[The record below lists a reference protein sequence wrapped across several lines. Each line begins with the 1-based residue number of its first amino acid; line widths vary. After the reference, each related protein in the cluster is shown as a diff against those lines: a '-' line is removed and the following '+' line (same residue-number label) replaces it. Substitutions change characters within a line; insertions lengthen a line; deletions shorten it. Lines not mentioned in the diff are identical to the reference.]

1 MVYGI
6 SDFGLSNNLGISRKG
21 AKAYIDTYFER
32 FPGIKNYMDEVVR
45 GRRVIRAMWR
55 PSSSVVVSCQI
66 SILATS
72 IFVVLQSERPSNSP
86 IQGSAADILKIAM
99 IPAG

>member
-6 SDFGLSNNLGISRKG
+6 SDFGLSNNLGISRKE

-45 GRRVIRAMWR
+45 EARDKGYVETLFKRRRELPDINSRNFNISWFCGADSYQLSYSGFGGRY
-55 PSSSVVVSCQI
+55 SQDCHD
-66 SILATS
+66 
-72 IFVVLQSERPSNSP
+72 
-86 IQGSAADILKIAM
+86 SAR
-99 IPAG
+99 

>member
-1 MVYGI
+1 MPRPLTGVVYGI

-45 GRRVIRAMWR
+45 EARDRELCGDPLQA
-55 PSSSVVVSCQI
+55 SS
-66 SILATS
+66 
-72 IFVVLQSERPSNSP
+72 
-86 IQGSAADILKIAM
+86 
-99 IPAG
+99 